1 MGSAHQ
7 ADGLVSVHAI
17 AAGKR
22 HHSGDRLPDH
32 KTVQDLFIDRS
43 VLPPTETPRKSE
55 ETNEAQYTRMISVAM
70 ITMNEEKAVAR
81 VIEDIRD
88 ALNGREFEIVVV
100 DSSRDATP
108 SIAAGQGARVIRQF
122 PPQGYGRAMAR
133 VLRESHGDV
142 VVTLDCDGTYPASE
156 IPRLADMVLSGQC
169 DLVNASR
176 LERRPQT
183 MPLANYLANWFFAIA
198 GRVLVGVQSTD
209 LHSGMRAYSHRV
221 IHEVDF
227 DPNGP
232 ALPVELLL
240 KPALEGFRVR
250 EVFIPYGE
258 RIGETTLQ
266 RWSSTVWTFRRILRL
281 AVFRFTHLSKRASPA
296 DGNTRS
302 SCALD
307 QSHRPSGSSSATH
320 RNSVQ

>member
-1 MGSAHQ
+1 MSH
-7 ADGLVSVHAI
+7 L
-17 AAGKR
+17 
-22 HHSGDRLPDH
+22 
-32 KTVQDLFIDRS
+32 
-43 VLPPTETPRKSE
+43 
-55 ETNEAQYTRMISVAM
+55 ISVAM

-81 VIEDIRD
+81 VIEDICD
-88 ALNGREFEIVVV
+88 AMRGREYEIVVV
-100 DSSRDATP
+100 DSSRDSTP
-108 SIAAGQGARVIRQF
+108 VIAAGQGARVIRQF
-122 PPQGYGRAMAR
+122 PPQGYGRAMGR

-156 IPRLADMVLSGQC
+156 IPRLADMVLSGEC

-176 LERRPQT
+176 LERRPDS
-183 MPLANYLANWFFAIA
+183 MPFANYLANRLFAIS
-198 GRVLVGVQSTD
+198 GWLLVGVKSTD

-227 DPNGP
+227 DPNGA

-240 KPALEGFRVR
+240 KPAVQGFQVR

-281 AVFRFTHLSKRASPA
+281 ALSRFLPDPKRLSKTTTIA
-296 DGNTRS
+296 D
-302 SCALD
+302 
-307 QSHRPSGSSSATH
+307 
-320 RNSVQ
+320 

>member
-1 MGSAHQ
+1 MSH
-7 ADGLVSVHAI
+7 L
-17 AAGKR
+17 
-22 HHSGDRLPDH
+22 
-32 KTVQDLFIDRS
+32 
-43 VLPPTETPRKSE
+43 
-55 ETNEAQYTRMISVAM
+55 ISVAM
-70 ITMNEEKAVAR
+70 ITMNEENAVAR

-88 ALNGREFEIVVV
+88 ALHGREYEIVVV

-122 PPQGYGRAMAR
+122 PPQGYGRAMGR

-156 IPRLADMVLSGQC
+156 IPHLADMVLSGEC

-176 LERRPQT
+176 LERRPDS
-183 MPLANYLANWFFAIA
+183 MPMANYLANWLFAIT
-198 GRVLVGVQSTD
+198 GWLLVGVKSTD
-209 LHSGMRAYSHRV
+209 LHSGMRAYSRRL
-221 IHEVDF
+221 IGEVYF

-240 KPALEGFRVR
+240 KPALQGFHLR

-266 RWSSTVWTFRRILRL
+266 RWSSTVWTFRRIFRL
-281 AVFRFTHLSKRASPA
+281 ALSRVSPLTKNARSA
-296 DGNTRS
+296 DGNARS
-302 SCALD
+302 
-307 QSHRPSGSSSATH
+307 
-320 RNSVQ
+320 